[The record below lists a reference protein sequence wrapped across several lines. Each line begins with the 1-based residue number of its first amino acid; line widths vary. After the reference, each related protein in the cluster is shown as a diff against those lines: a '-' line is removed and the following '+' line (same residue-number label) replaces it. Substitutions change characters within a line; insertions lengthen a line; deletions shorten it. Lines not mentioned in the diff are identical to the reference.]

1 MTYDNECVKIMFRM
15 LENNPN
21 NSFVSI
27 PHSMWWAVVTMCT
40 VGG

>member
-1 MTYDNECVKIMFRM
+1 MMLRM

-21 NSFVSI
+21 NSFASI

-40 VGG
+40 VGMYITLNQLC